1 MPLLSFDDVS
11 ISFGRH
17 PLLEHASFQID
28 AGERVCL
35 IGRNGAGKSTL
46 LKIVDG
52 DVAPDSGEVWRQPG
66 LRVARLAQ
74 DLPADD
80 NATVIDVVAEGLA
93 EAGRLLAEFSHV
105 SHAVG
110 SDSSQLKRMATLQH
124 EIDACDGWALGQ
136 RVDQMLSRLEL
147 PAEMTIG
154 ELSGGWRRRVALAQ
168 ALVSD
173 PDLLLLDEPTNHL
186 DIEVI
191 QWLEEQLLDLRGGVL
206 FVTHD
211 RALLTRL
218 ATRIVELDRGVLT
231 SWEGDYPTFLAKK
244 AAALEEDAR
253 HAASF
258 DKKLAQEEVWIRKG
272 IQARRTR
279 NEGRVRALKAMRKER
294 AERREV
300 EGKVQL
306 ALDAGRTSGKL
317 VIDAEHL
324 TYAWGEG
331 AVPIVRDLSL
341 RVMRGD
347 RIGLVGPNGVGKTT
361 LLRLLLGQLE
371 PSSGSVRQG
380 TKLDVAYY
388 DQLRGGLDPEKSVLE
403 NLGDGREFIEI
414 GDQRRHVIGY
424 LQDFLFSPDR
434 ARTPMKAL
442 SGGEHNRVLLAR
454 LFAQPANLLVLDE
467 PTNDLDLETLELL
480 EELLLD
486 YSGTVLLVSHDR
498 AFLDN
503 VVSSTLVFE
512 GGGRIQ
518 EYVGGY
524 SDWLRQRRKSAAA
537 TASNSAQSGKRT
549 EPVPAFTPAKP
560 KKLSYKAA
568 RELEQLPM
576 TIEALEAEQAQLTAR
591 LSEPSFYQEDRD
603 EQRRVNARVNEL
615 TSELET
621 AYERWTELEALR
633 EEQGGAPIS

>member
-1 MPLLSFDDVS
+1 MPLVSFDDIS

-52 DVAPDSGEVWRQPG
+52 EVSPDSGAVWRQPR
-66 LRVARLAQ
+66 LAIARLSQ
-74 DLPADD
+74 DLPGDD
-80 NATVIDVVAEGLA
+80 DATVIDVVAEGLA
-93 EAGRLLAEFSHV
+93 EVGHLLAEFHHV

-110 SDSSQLKRMATLQH
+110 SDESLMKRMETLQH

-136 RVDQMLSRLEL
+136 RVDQMLERLEL
-147 PAEMTIG
+147 PAETKIG

-191 QWLEEQLLDLRGGVL
+191 QWLEEQLLELRGGVL

-211 RALLTRL
+211 RALLARL

-231 SWEGDYPTFLAKK
+231 SWVGDYPTFLAKK
-244 AAALEEDAR
+244 AAALEEEAR
-253 HAASF
+253 HSALF
-258 DKKLAQEEVWIRKG
+258 DKKLAQEEVWIRQG
-272 IQARRTR
+272 IKARRTR
-279 NEGRVRALKAMRKER
+279 NEGRVRALKKLREER

-300 EGKVQL
+300 EGKVRL
-306 ALDAGRTSGKL
+306 SLDEGRTSGKL
-317 VIDAEHL
+317 VIDAKHVS
-324 TYAWGEG
+324 YAWGEDE
-331 AVPIVRDLSL
+331 APIVRDFSL
-341 RVMRGD
+341 RIMRGD

-361 LLRLLLGQLE
+361 LLRLLLGQLT
-371 PSSGSVRQG
+371 PSSGSVRLG
-380 TKLDVAYY
+380 TKLEVAYY
-388 DQLRGGLDPEKSVLE
+388 DQLRGALDLEKSVLD
-403 NLGDGREFIEI
+403 NLGEGREYIEVR
-414 GDQRRHVIGY
+414 GQRRHVIGY

-480 EELLLD
+480 EELLID
-486 YSGTVLLVSHDR
+486 YKGTVLLVSHDR

-512 GGGRIQ
+512 GDGRIE

-524 SDWLRQRRKSAAA
+524 SDWLRHKAASQREAAKA
-537 TASNSAQSGKRT
+537 ARRAAQK
-549 EPVPAFTPAKP
+549 PAAVVKAKP
-560 KKLSYKAA
+560 VKLGFKAA
-568 RELEQLPM
+568 RELEQLPAA
-576 TIEALEAEQAQLTAR
+576 IETLEVEQTRLTDR
-591 LSEPSFYQEDRD
+591 LSEPAFYQEDSG
-603 EQRRVNARVNEL
+603 EQARVHARIAEL
-615 TSELET
+615 TAELEV

-633 EEQGGAPIS
+633 DGS